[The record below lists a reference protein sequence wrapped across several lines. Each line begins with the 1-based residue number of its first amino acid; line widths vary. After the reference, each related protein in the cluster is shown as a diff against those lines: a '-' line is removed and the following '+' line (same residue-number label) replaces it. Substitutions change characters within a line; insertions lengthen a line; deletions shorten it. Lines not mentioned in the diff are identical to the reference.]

1 MSHLES
7 IEPWTPP
14 TIVWQGPTYQ
24 HAPWSTRSVCGQNE
38 RLQVPHN
45 TPISWG
51 NLNVE
56 IITYS
61 YCQHVGHRFKH
72 CPFVDDTWIELL
84 RYEVMN
90 IHQLVVPITTIIL
103 PNVIVQG
110 IQVMNSSF
118 GHMAILVNYQPTN
131 QPPITPFVLS
141 KINLLHTFTYPM
153 WCTVIPP

>member
-1 MSHLES
+1 
-7 IEPWTPP
+7 
-14 TIVWQGPTYQ
+14 
-24 HAPWSTRSVCGQNE
+24 
-38 RLQVPHN
+38 
-45 TPISWG
+45 
-51 NLNVE
+51 
-56 IITYS
+56 
-61 YCQHVGHRFKH
+61 
-72 CPFVDDTWIELL
+72 
-84 RYEVMN
+84 MN